1 MDSFASF
8 VYGLHVV
15 LGPPPFWY
23 PQTNGIE
30 ILVSPV
36 FYIITKMLILNFVEA
51 LFCKIKYLMSTYGI
65 LETLQSYYNCNVFTG
80 RTHEFVEQAHVHCLF
95 E

>member
-23 PQTNGIE
+23 PQTNRIE
-30 ILVSPV
+30 ILVQS
-36 FYIITKMLILNFVEA
+36 FHIITKMLILNFVEA
-51 LFCKIKYLMSTYGI
+51 LFCKIKYLMSTYDI
-65 LETLQSYYNCNVFTG
+65 LETLKSYYNCNVFTG
-80 RTHEFVEQAHVHCLF
+80 RMHEIMERSPVHCLF

>member
-23 PQTNGIE
+23 PQTNRIE
-30 ILVSPV
+30 ILVQS
-36 FYIITKMLILNFVEA
+36 FHIITKMLILNIVEA
-51 LFCKIKYLMSTYGI
+51 LFCKIKYMMSTYDI
-65 LETLQSYYNCNVFTG
+65 LETLKSYYNCNVFTG
-80 RTHEFVEQAHVHCLF
+80 RMHEIMERSPVHCLF

>member
-23 PQTNGIE
+23 PQTNRIE
-30 ILVSPV
+30 ILVQS
-36 FYIITKMLILNFVEA
+36 FHIITKMLILNFVEA
-51 LFCKIKYLMSTYGI
+51 LFCKIKYLMSTYDI
-65 LETLQSYYNCNVFTG
+65 LETLKSYYNCNVFTG
-80 RTHEFVEQAHVHCLF
+80 RMHEIVERSPVHCLF